1 MKSIVVVPNEETEYV
16 GSKGRNR
23 IRFQLLGD

>member
-1 MKSIVVVPNEETEYV
+1 MKYIVVVLNEETEYV